1 MEFQSGFTFLIQL
14 CQTGSEFAAIAR
26 SIVKLKV
33 NNGGTVTFD
42 LCYFE
47 KSWFD
52 FNFFFFFQ
60 VQPYN
65 RKYRSIGHRVWSN
78 ILTELSVN
86 LFKAHSAEPSAQSVI
101 VMQF

>member
-1 MEFQSGFTFLIQL
+1 MKWVRDIDHFILRSGDETTTLQ
-14 CQTGSEFAAIAR
+14 
-26 SIVKLKV
+26 
-33 NNGGTVTFD
+33 GTLF
-42 LCYFE
+42 
-47 KSWFD
+47 S
-52 FNFFFFFQ
+52 FFFFQ

-86 LFKAHSAEPSAQSVI
+86 SFNEKHNSAEPLAHAQSVI